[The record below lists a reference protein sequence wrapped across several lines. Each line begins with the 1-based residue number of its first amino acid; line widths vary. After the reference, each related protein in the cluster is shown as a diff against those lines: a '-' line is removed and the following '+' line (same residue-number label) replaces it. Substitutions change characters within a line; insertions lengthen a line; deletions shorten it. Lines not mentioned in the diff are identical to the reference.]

1 MRIHYSKL
9 RNMTHI
15 LSRVF
20 ALLSKEL
27 IFIFLFVSWL
37 FSRGLFLSDLFTFAG
52 KEDRQHILF
61 VVLISFQLQICISRN
76 IDGMPFDVSQL
87 MLKSAAKLLC
97 IK

>member
-1 MRIHYSKL
+1 M
-9 RNMTHI
+9 
-15 LSRVF
+15 F

-27 IFIFLFVSWL
+27 IFIFLFILGCFPGVVFIQS
-37 FSRGLFLSDLFTFAG
+37 FTFAG
-52 KEDRQHILF
+52 KEDMHHNFF

-87 MLKSAAKLLC
+87 MRKSAAKLLC